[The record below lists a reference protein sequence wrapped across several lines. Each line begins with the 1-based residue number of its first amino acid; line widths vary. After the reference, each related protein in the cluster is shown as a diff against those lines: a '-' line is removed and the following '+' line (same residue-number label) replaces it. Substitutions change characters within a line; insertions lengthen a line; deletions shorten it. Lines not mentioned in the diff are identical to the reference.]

1 MEPKKVID
9 KIINYIGKHGV
20 VAGGAVRDVV
30 LGRVPKDY
38 DVFIF
43 GMDDFMGII
52 KKKGIFDKKPQKT
65 ERPFASRYPVMF
77 EVYNTTLSK
86 HPVQII
92 WNPRYTSEGSTSWWG
107 RHFDLRQA
115 VTGEEVVS
123 GFDFTINMMYVDH
136 NKTYHI
142 TDEAETALRK
152 RLIIFNKRHSPALA
166 GPMASVNHLFRR
178 MVYLADKLGFIID
191 SKAVKNIYQK
201 YEPSD
206 IEMEALQ
213 LKELKTDDILF

>member
-1 MEPKKVID
+1 MVMEPKKVID

-20 VAGGAVRDVV
+20 VAGGAVRDVI

-43 GMDDFMGII
+43 DLDNFMGII
-52 KKKGIFDKKPQKT
+52 NKKGIFDKKPQKT

-92 WNPRYTSEGSTSWWG
+92 WNPNYTGEGSSSWW
-107 RHFDLRQA
+107 RNHSKTI
-115 VTGEEVVS
+115 TGDEVVG

-136 NKTYHI
+136 RGAYHI
-142 TDEAETALRK
+142 TDEAEIALRK
-152 RLIIFNKRHSPALA
+152 KSIIFNKRHSSALA

-213 LKELKTDDILF
+213 LKELKTDDVLF